1 MRTGCQWALI
11 VAGLAL
17 WAEAAEPGARIVG
30 LRTDQVRHAPGGK
43 VRIAIEV
50 ANDRSEAFR
59 GELRW
64 TVRNLADEVAAGA
77 MPLWL
82 PAGGT
87 GSRRLDWVAPRADFT
102 GYGVD
107 VDLRE
112 DSGGVDQ
119 ASVAVDVSSDWT
131 RFPRYGFFSDCGPD
145 QSDEEIARRVRA
157 MARYHLN
164 AVQFYD
170 WMYTHDRLLKR
181 AADGSLA
188 PEWTDWAGRTISAD
202 VLRKKVAAAHRA
214 GMAALAYG
222 LMYGD
227 SGGDRPERLEWA
239 AFREPGQSEWDQVES
254 HPRTNAFLFVMDV
267 TNENWRRQ
275 LFAEFR
281 AAIREFGFDGLH
293 LDNLG
298 ARQLYRRGSAAA
310 IEERT
315 AFPAFIA
322 AAKRALPGIRVLHND
337 VMGNYRDE
345 IAKSEADVY
354 YQEVWGRETYQE
366 LRDAILDA
374 QAAADGKKAVVLAAY
389 IHKHEP
395 EPRSE
400 WIDDAAA
407 RLLDA
412 AIFANGGFHL
422 ELGEGA
428 ELLVHEYFPIRH
440 PRARPSLQL
449 ALRANYDAL
458 VRHQNLLSHA
468 PGGNLRD
475 ATPGARISSDS
486 HALDKN
492 ARSESIWTV
501 VKVREGEYDLVNLIN
516 LCGVDVLWRNRS
528 EPPRPQRNIRLK
540 YRLDR
545 AVRQVWWATPDDGLA
560 RPRPLEFREG
570 RDADGYFVEVEIP
583 SLEYWDL
590 VVFDQR
596 RP

>member
-1 MRTGCQWALI
+1 
-11 VAGLAL
+11 
-17 WAEAAEPGARIVG
+17 
-30 LRTDQVRHAPGGK
+30 
-43 VRIAIEV
+43 
-50 ANDRSEAFR
+50 
-59 GELRW
+59 
-64 TVRNLADEVAAGA
+64 
-77 MPLWL
+77 
-82 PAGGT
+82 
-87 GSRRLDWVAPRADFT
+87 
-102 GYGVD
+102 
-107 VDLRE
+107 
-112 DSGGVDQ
+112 
-119 ASVAVDVSSDWT
+119 
-131 RFPRYGFFSDCGPD
+131 
-145 QSDEEIARRVRA
+145 
-157 MARYHLN
+157 
-164 AVQFYD
+164 
-170 WMYTHDRLLKR
+170 
-181 AADGSLA
+181 
-188 PEWTDWAGRTISAD
+188 
-202 VLRKKVAAAHRA
+202 
-214 GMAALAYG
+214 MAALAYG

-239 AFREPGQSEWDQVES
+239 AFREPGQTGWEQVES

-267 TNENWRRQ
+267 TNEDWRRH

-281 AAIREFGFDGLH
+281 AAIHEFGFDGLH

-298 ARQLYRRGSAAA
+298 ARQLYRRASAAA

-345 IAKSEADVY
+345 IARSEAAAY

-366 LRDAILDA
+366 LRDVILDA
-374 QAAADGKKAVVLAAY
+374 QAASGGEKAVVLAAY

-395 EPRSE
+395 EPRAE

-449 ALRANYDAL
+449 ALRSSYDAL
-458 VRHQNLLSHA
+458 VRYQNLLSYA
-468 PGGNLRD
+468 PAGNLRD
-475 ATPGARISSDS
+475 ATPGARVASPT
-486 HALDKN
+486 HPLDKD
-492 ARSESIWTV
+492 ARPETIWTV

-516 LCGVDVLWRNRS
+516 LCGVDDLWRNRS
-528 EPPRPQRNIRLK
+528 DPPRPQRGIRLK
-540 YRLDR
+540 HHLDQ

-570 RDADGYFVEVEIP
+570 RDGDGYFVEVEIP
-583 SLEYWDL
+583 GLEYWDL
-590 VVFDQR
+590 VVFDKR